1 MNRSRL
7 KIFISAMVLSSAGCL
22 AASCAAR
29 AQTATPSS
37 PPPPS
42 GKPGRAVHILGFADA
57 PKNMKGTLVVE
68 GGSLKLKAKDKT
80 QHDQEVPINTID
92 DVLTGKDS
100 VRAIGGTLGTIS
112 MLGPYGSGRFLSLFR
127 KKTSTLTVE
136 YHDAGGGVHGAI
148 FSLDEGQ
155 SEPLKQ
161 QLVAAGAK
169 TSVPIED
176 TPPPAAAK
184 PSGGAR

>member
-1 MNRSRL
+1 MNRFRP
-7 KIFISAMVLSSAGCL
+7 FILL
-22 AASCAAR
+22 CAVALFFAVSGVAH
-29 AQTATPSS
+29 AQATT
-37 PPPPS
+37 PPPNEH
-42 GKPGRAVHILGFADA
+42 PGRAVHILGFADA
-57 PKNMKGTLVVE
+57 PKNLKGTLVVD
-68 GGSLKLKAKDKT
+68 GAALKLKPKDKA
-80 QHDQEVPINTID
+80 QHEEEVPISSID

-127 KKTSTLTVE
+127 RKTSALTVE
-136 YHDAGGGVHGAI
+136 YHDAAGGVHGAI

-155 SEPLKQ
+155 AEPLKK

-169 TSVPIED
+169 TTVPIED

-184 PSGGAR
+184 SGSGGAL

>member
-1 MNRSRL
+1 MIRSR
-7 KIFISAMVLSSAGCL
+7 FAMFVVAMAMVFAVAPRLT
-22 AASCAAR
+22 R
-29 AQTATPSS
+29 AQSS
-37 PPPPS
+37 PPPSTPPPNTH
-42 GKPGRAVHILGFADA
+42 PGRAVHVLGFADA
-57 PKNMKGTLVVE
+57 PKNLKGTLTVD
-68 GGSLKLKAKDKT
+68 GSLLKLQPKDKT
-80 QHDQEVPINTID
+80 QHEQEVPIASID

-136 YHDAGGGVHGAI
+136 YHDASGALHGAI

-155 SEPLKQ
+155 SEPLKK

-176 TPPPAAAK
+176 TPPADAK
-184 PSGGAR
+184 PAPGGAR

>member
-1 MNRSRL
+1 MNRFRP
-7 KIFISAMVLSSAGCL
+7 INFVCAIAMY
-22 AASCAAR
+22 CAVSGVAH
-29 AQTATPSS
+29 AQATT
-37 PPPPS
+37 PPPNPH
-42 GKPGRAVHILGFADA
+42 PGRAIHILGFADA
-57 PKNMKGTLVVE
+57 PKNMKGTLAVE
-68 GGSLKLKAKDKT
+68 GTALKLKAKDPT
-80 QHDQEVPINTID
+80 QHDQEVAISSID

-136 YHDAGGGVHGAI
+136 YHDNQGGAHGAI

-155 SEPLKQ
+155 SEPMKK

-176 TPPPAAAK
+176 TPPPAATK
-184 PSGGAR
+184 TSGGAR

>member
-1 MNRSRL
+1 M
-7 KIFISAMVLSSAGCL
+7 LSVDG
-22 AASCAAR
+22 
-29 AQTATPSS
+29 TA
-37 PPPPS
+37 
-42 GKPGRAVHILGFADA
+42 F
-57 PKNMKGTLVVE
+57 
-68 GGSLKLKAKDKT
+68 KLQPKDKA
-80 QHDQEVPINTID
+80 QHQEEIPINTID

-127 KKTSTLTVE
+127 KKTSTLTIE
-136 YHDAGGGVHGAI
+136 YHDASGAIHGSI

-155 SEPLKQ
+155 AEPFKKI
-161 QLVAAGAK
+161 LVAAGAK

-184 PSGGAR
+184 SGSGGGR

>member
-1 MNRSRL
+1 MKRSY
-7 KIFISAMVLSSAGCL
+7 KIFRIGASALCL
-22 AASCAAR
+22 AASLAAAGAAR
-29 AQTATPSS
+29 AQAATP
-37 PPPPS
+37 PPD
-42 GKPGRAVHILGFADA
+42 KHPGRAIHILGFADA
-57 PKNMKGTLVVE
+57 PKNMKGTLEVE
-68 GGSLKLKAKDKT
+68 GAALKLKAKDKT
-80 QHDQEVPINTID
+80 QHDQEVSISAID

-136 YHDAGGGVHGAI
+136 YHDASGAVHGAI

-155 SEPLKQ
+155 SEPMKK

-184 PSGGAR
+184 PTGGAR

>member
-1 MNRSRL
+1 MKRSRP
-7 KIFISAMVLSSAGCL
+7 IFFVCLVLSGLAVCL
-22 AASCAAR
+22 TSSEVAR
-29 AQTATPSS
+29 AQATT
-37 PPPPS
+37 PPPNPH
-42 GKPGRAVHILGFADA
+42 PGRAVHILGFADA

-68 GGSLKLKAKDKT
+68 GAALKLKAKDST
-80 QHDQEVPINTID
+80 QHDQEVPISSID

-112 MLGPYGSGRFLSLFR
+112 MFGPYGSGRFLSLFR

-136 YHDAGGGVHGAI
+136 YRDAGGGTHGAI

-155 SEPLKQ
+155 SEPLKK
-161 QLVAAGAK
+161 QLVDAGAK

-184 PSGGAR
+184 PAGGAR

>member
-1 MNRSRL
+1 MIRSR
-7 KIFISAMVLSSAGCL
+7 FAISVFAL
-22 AASCAAR
+22 ALVFAAAPPVTR
-29 AQTATPSS
+29 AQSTT
-37 PPPPS
+37 PPPNTH
-42 GKPGRAVHILGFADA
+42 PGRAVHILGFADA
-57 PKNMKGTLVVE
+57 PKNLKGTLTVD
-68 GGSLKLKAKDKT
+68 GSSLKLQPKDKAQKEQT
-80 QHDQEVPINTID
+80 VAISSID

-136 YHDAGGGVHGAI
+136 YHDASGALHGAI

-155 SEPLKQ
+155 SEPLKK

-176 TPPPAAAK
+176 TPPPTDAK
-184 PSGGAR
+184 PAPGGAR

>member
-1 MNRSRL
+1 
-7 KIFISAMVLSSAGCL
+7 
-22 AASCAAR
+22 
-29 AQTATPSS
+29 
-37 PPPPS
+37 PPNEH
-42 GKPGRAVHILGFADA
+42 PGRAVHVLGFADA
-57 PKNMKGTLVVE
+57 PKNMKGTLVVD
-68 GGSLKLKAKDKT
+68 GAALKLKPKDKA
-80 QHDQEVPINTID
+80 QHEEAVPITSID

-100 VRAIGGTLGTIS
+100 VRAVGGTLGTIS

-136 YHDAGGGVHGAI
+136 YHDAAGGVHGAI

-155 SEPLKQ
+155 SEPLKK

-176 TPPPAAAK
+176 TPPPAPAK
-184 PSGGAR
+184 SGSGGAR